1 MAGDPLKK
9 VQAGDK
15 LEIPAQTFN
24 TMIDAAQDFLRR
36 QRSISQ
42 EPPQSFR
49 QASIVLVRNNS
60 GTDRSRGEILGI
72 TSPIISPTD
81 NLNEFK
87 KRVALDCG
95 TPSPSQH
102 IARFVVLLEPVAGGK
117 IGRAV
122 IAGVVPA
129 YIYVYDD
136 CHEWADVHPAPTGD
150 EAYHLTSA
158 QYGGAPNLVK
168 ESGTGHKR
176 AGVGRFGPD
185 TM

>member
-42 EPPQSFR
+42 EVPQSFR
-49 QASIVLVRNNS
+49 QAGIVLVRNNS
-60 GTDRSRGEILGI
+60 GTDRTRGEILGI
-72 TSPIISPTD
+72 NSPVIGPSD

-95 TPSPSQH
+95 TPARASTSPGSSCFWSQS
-102 IARFVVLLEPVAGGK
+102 
-117 IGRAV
+117 
-122 IAGVVPA
+122 
-129 YIYVYDD
+129 
-136 CHEWADVHPAPTGD
+136 PTGR
-150 EAYHLTSA
+150 SA
-158 QYGGAPNLVK
+158 VP
-168 ESGTGHKR
+168 
-176 AGVGRFGPD
+176 
-185 TM
+185 